1 MNITQLRYF
10 QAVCKFGSTVK
21 AAENLFISQPSVS
34 NAIKKLGL
42 KLEDVREFPVDG
54 TNHAL
59 IVLRKVAHTPTAYP
73 RRYAKIKQ
81 TPL

>member
-34 NAIKKLGL
+34 NAIKKLEEEYNL
-42 KLEDVREFPVDG
+42 QLFIRDNNRLILTEDGKFF
-54 TNHAL
+54 
-59 IVLRKVAHTPTAYP
+59 
-73 RRYAKIKQ
+73 
-81 TPL
+81 

>member
-34 NAIKKLGL
+34 NAIKKLEEEYNL
-42 KLEDVREFPVDG
+42 QLFILS
-54 TNHAL
+54 L
-59 IVLRKVAHTPTAYP
+59 IH
-73 RRYAKIKQ
+73 I
-81 TPL
+81 